1 GNFAYIKADLE
12 DAKIFIR
19 IKGNPHTRHNFLSII
34 RDKFDDIH
42 DCPKLTPDE
51 RIVLPDNLQVTVSYK
66 HLLKLLERGKTDYSP
81 EGSDRDYNICEL
93 LDGIEHRETHRGN
106 YIANQ
111 VIYNQYGQGDN
122 FAGDEVEGNKIG

>member
-1 GNFAYIKADLE
+1 
-12 DAKIFIR
+12 
-19 IKGNPHTRHNFLSII
+19 
-34 RDKFDDIH
+34 
-42 DCPKLTPDE
+42 
-51 RIVLPDNLQVTVSYK
+51 
-66 HLLKLLERGKTDYSP
+66 KTDYSP